1 MPYSVKVVSPEL
13 RAVKHSEQLNK
24 GYDVTIDRGVIAA
37 TEAVTAGGV
46 LAYPTEAVWGLGCDP
61 WNSEAV
67 QRILDIKRR
76 PMEKGLIMVAADES
90 AIAPLLKHLN
100 SEQIE
105 RMRQTWPGPVT
116 WVIPDPQGWTPGWVR
131 GSHSSIAVRI
141 SRHPVVQALCQ
152 AWGKPLV
159 STSANR
165 AGEEPLRS
173 QDDVQALL
181 GDEVDFIVPGAVGD
195 LQSEPSRI
203 FDLVSGKQLR

>member
-1 MPYSVKVVSPEL
+1 M
-13 RAVKHSEQLNK
+13 
-24 GYDVTIDRGVIAA
+24 TIDRDVIVAA
-37 TEAVTAGGV
+37 EAVAAGGV

-61 WNSEAV
+61 WNREAV
-67 QRILDIKRR
+67 QQILTIKRR

-90 AIAPLLKHLN
+90 AIAPLLKHLTP
-100 SEQIE
+100 EQIK

-116 WVIPDPQGWTPGWVR
+116 WVIPDSQGWAPEWVR

-152 AWGKPLV
+152 SWDKPLI

-173 QDDVQALL
+173 QGDVEALL
-181 GDEVDFIVPGAVGD
+181 GDEVDFIVPGTVGD
-195 LQSEPSRI
+195 LESEPSRI